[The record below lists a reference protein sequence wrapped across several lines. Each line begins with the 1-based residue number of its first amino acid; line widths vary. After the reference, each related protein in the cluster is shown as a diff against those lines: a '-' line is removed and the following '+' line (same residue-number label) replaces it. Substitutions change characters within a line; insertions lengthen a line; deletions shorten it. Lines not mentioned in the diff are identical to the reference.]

1 MIDRIRT
8 LLAQNPMIPCDIG
21 TLSDHA
27 SLYEAGLTSFASVQM
42 MLAIEEE
49 FDIEFP
55 EAMLTRRTFSS
66 IASIASAVSE
76 LTCEAA

>member
-8 LLAQNPMIPCDIG
+8 LLAQNPMIPCDIE
-21 TLSDHA
+21 TLSDDA